1 MRFLPLAFVL
11 FALPA
16 QAWTE
21 PPRGSAERRA
31 MMDAMRPLAEWDL
44 GAPIE
49 FIVQSL
55 RVEGKVA
62 FAAVQPQRPGGI
74 PIDLARTPLVER
86 DGMDPDYLDGPAM
99 QALLQ
104 KQGNTWVVVHH
115 GIGATDVWYADPV
128 YCENWGPVLPE
139 ICR

>member
-55 RVEGKVA
+55 RVEGRSPSPRSNPNAPVA
-62 FAAVQPQRPGGI
+62 SRSTLPGRHWSNATGWT
-74 PIDLARTPLVER
+74 RT
-86 DGMDPDYLDGPAM
+86 
-99 QALLQ
+99 
-104 KQGNTWVVVHH
+104 TWM
-115 GIGATDVWYADPV
+115 AP
-128 YCENWGPVLPE
+128 P
-139 ICR
+139 CRRFCKTG